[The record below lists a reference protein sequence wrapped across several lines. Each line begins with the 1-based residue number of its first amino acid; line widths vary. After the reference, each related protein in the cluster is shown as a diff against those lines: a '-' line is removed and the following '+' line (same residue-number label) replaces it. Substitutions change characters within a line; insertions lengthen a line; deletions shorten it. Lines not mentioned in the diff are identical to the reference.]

1 VLDDVLHSRES
12 HAGVMR
18 WVHHVV
24 GADKLAMLK
33 FVCAAVLVIAVLD
46 AVCTY
51 AEKYLTTSVGQ
62 WIAYD
67 LRGTIYAHIQKL
79 SLAFHDQKRTGD
91 TDGCSIR
98 SFAEC

>member
-1 VLDDVLHSRES
+1 MTLKIVLDNVLHCREG

-24 GADKLAMLK
+24 GTDKLAMLK
-33 FVCAAVLVIAVLD
+33 FACAAVLVIAVLD
-46 AVCTY
+46 AICTY
-51 AEKYLTTSVGQ
+51 AEKYLTTSLGQ

-79 SLAFHDQKRTGD
+79 ALAFHDQ
-91 TDGCSIR
+91 
-98 SFAEC
+98 